1 MRIVGEMLGLEKSQI
16 MGIGDQENDFTLVEQ
31 AGLGV
36 AMGNAI
42 EKVKEVADY
51 ITKTNDESG
60 VAYAIRKFAL
70 NE

>member
-1 MRIVGEMLGLEKSQI
+1 

-51 ITKTNDESG
+51 ITKTNDENG

-70 NE
+70 KA